1 MQPLINFQNMNIPK
15 FQNFQDFE
23 NFLDTLISVSFFKGL
38 VYSDDFFEIPELKK
52 ELEENRVRD
61 ITIQKC
67 LDKLIKKHY
76 KEILNVS
83 TQKFQM
89 FQLKNRKKSERV
101 RK

>member
-1 MQPLINFQNMNIPK
+1 MIIPK
-15 FQNFQDFE
+15 FENYQEFE

-38 VYSDDFFEIPELKK
+38 VYSDDFFETPELKK

-67 LDKLIKKHY
+67 LNKLIKKHY
-76 KEILNVS
+76 TEILNVS

-89 FQLKNRKKSERV
+89 FQLKNRKKNERV